1 MASSEPSSVTEGS
14 TSEKLEVDMPS
25 SPHLQHEAFDPD
37 REVEN
42 SISEELLQLVLRE
55 SEAARLPQEG
65 GGSGWEEEG
74 GGEAYSHGGFD
85 DWSGWEDDQG
95 GGGAAGVYDS
105 GEGRDSDW
113 ESGACSVRYSF
124 PVRPGAEDCSYYMR
138 TGTCKFGSLCKFNHP
153 VRGRNPAA
161 RERINDREEHNDKV
175 GLIECKY
182 YLRTGGCRYGKACKF
197 NHPRTKPL
205 GASPLMELNFLGL
218 PIRPGEKEC
227 PYYMRNGSC
236 KYAANCKFNHPDP
249 TGSGSGGG
257 AGDHLSG
264 YGNGTSSSLKAPPQ
278 SLASWSPSPRTL
290 NEAASFVPA
299 VYSPPFGGVAP
310 HKAEWSTY
318 QIPVYQPE
326 RGMLP
331 TQAYMG
337 NNLGN
342 GAAAYNNDKNQMIID
357 EFPERPG
364 QPDCTFFLKT
374 GDCKFK
380 SNCKYHHPKNRIPIS
395 PVVPLSDKGL
405 PLRPDQNICS
415 YYSRY
420 GICKFGPVCRFDHPV
435 NWTPSNLSAPFSS
448 FAGPGVSRM
457 VGTSNA
463 GDLAIQ
469 QSL

>member
-1 MASSEPSSVTEGS
+1 MTSSELSWGS
-14 TSEKLEVDMPS
+14 PGEKLETDTPL
-25 SPHLQHEAFDPD
+25 SPDLRHAANDPD
-37 REVEN
+37 REVED
-42 SISEELLQLVLRE
+42 SITEELLQLVLRE
-55 SEAARLPQEG
+55 SEAVRSPPED
-65 GGSGWEEEG
+65 GGSGWDEEG
-74 GGEAYSHGGFD
+74 GGGAYSHGSFGD
-85 DWSGWEDDQG
+85 CSGWEDDQE
-95 GGGAAGVYDS
+95 GGGASGVYDS
-105 GEGRDSDW
+105 GEGREGDR
-113 ESGACSVRYSF
+113 ERGAGGVTYLF

-153 VRGRNPAA
+153 VRRRNPAA
-161 RERINDREEHNDKV
+161 RDRVNDREEQTDKV
-175 GLIECKY
+175 GLMECKY

-205 GASPLMELNFLGL
+205 GGPPLMELNFMGL

-249 TGSGSGGG
+249 ATSGGG
-257 AGDHLSG
+257 VGDHLGG
-264 YGNGTSSSLKAPPQ
+264 YGNGPSASLNGP
-278 SLASWSPSPRTL
+278 ASWSPSPRTL
-290 NEAASFVPA
+290 NETATFVPA
-299 VYSPPFGGVAP
+299 VYSPPFGRVAP
-310 HKAEWSTY
+310 NKPEWSTY
-318 QIPVYQPE
+318 QVPVYPPE

-337 NNLGN
+337 NNPGN
-342 GAAAYNNDKNQMIID
+342 GAAAAYNNDTNQMMID

-380 SNCKYHHPKNRIPIS
+380 SNCKYNHPKNRILS
-395 PVVPLSDKGL
+395 PSVVPLSDKGL

-420 GICKFGPVCRFDHPV
+420 GICKFGPACRFDHPV
-435 NWTPSNLSAPFSS
+435 NWTPSNLSAPFSN
-448 FAGPGVSRM
+448 FAGPGGSRM